1 MANGDITKVFE
12 YDRIEVAGSWNI
24 QVRKA
29 TKVMEEGSDGSKTEL
44 SRGYHRHVLQPFS
57 SVYTPAV
64 EAVEAVAAVT
74 EQTDSDGNVTRE
86 AVEAVT
92 AVTGVDASWAH
103 NATDISGEAASVQAI
118 ANAAWTTA
126 VGNAYKAMREAQ
138 ES

>member
-1 MANGDITKVFE
+1 MAQNDITKVDE
-12 YDRIEVAGSWNI
+12 YDKIEVVQSWSI

-29 TKVMEEGSDGSKTEL
+29 TKIMEENADGSLTEL
-44 SRGYHRHVLQPFS
+44 SRGFHRHVLQPFN

-64 EAVEAVAAVT
+64 EAVEAVEAVA
-74 EQTDSDGNVTRE
+74 EETDSDGNVTTE

-118 ANAAWTTA
+118 ANAAWTDDVKA
-126 VGNAYKAMREAQ
+126 AYKAMRETT